1 MISQNAILGAIC
13 ILASMSQI
21 LSFTGPFRATVRQQS
36 SSSSIY
42 MAGFGAKK
50 EVVDASKTTARVADA
65 AAPCK
70 YPIST
75 YEEYSNCHSSNS
87 MKRKNLI
94 LWLLHREV
102 PCNI

>member
-1 MISQNAILGAIC
+1 MISQHAILGAIC
-13 ILASMSQI
+13 ILASMTQI
-21 LSFTGPFRATVRQQS
+21 LSFTAPVRAIVRQQS

-70 YPIST
+70 YHILSC
-75 YEEYSNCHSSNS
+75 EEESNS
-87 MKRKNLI
+87 PSLNSV
-94 LWLLHREV
+94 H
-102 PCNI
+102 